1 MYITMYESSCKKY
14 IIKIYN
20 NYTERS
26 TLNYCTIMHHCL
38 LHGMS
43 LLTPPHSSNAQSY
56 LKVFTQKIYN
66 SYFIITTLL
75 TLHFYLNHIMIL
87 IIINPVMQGYYPYF
101 KITSDSYNYH
111 SLIL

>member
-1 MYITMYESSCKKY
+1 MYISMYESSCKKY

-26 TLNYCTIMHHCL
+26 TLNYCTIMHHCQ

-43 LLTPPHSSNAQSY
+43 LLTPPYSSNAQSY

-66 SYFIITTLL
+66 SYFIITTL
-75 TLHFYLNHIMIL
+75 FDIVNHR
-87 IIINPVMQGYYPYF
+87 
-101 KITSDSYNYH
+101 H
-111 SLIL
+111 